1 MKPAVSVLLPVYRP
15 QIHYLRHA
23 LESVLH
29 QTFDDFEVLLV
40 EAALETCI
48 KSLLEELQ
56 DKRIKHLCF
65 PGKASLVDQLNW
77 GLEQTQCE
85 LVARMDADDWC
96 FPERLAKQLD
106 YMQQQKDIAVLG
118 SQLGVMDSNDRPIG
132 SRKYPTAPDDVTQ
145 TLRQYNAIAHPSVMY
160 RKQAILDA
168 GGYRYRTY
176 PANEDY
182 ELWCR
187 LAKQGAK
194 LANLDVPLLRYRVHP
209 QGMKSAQ
216 LKAILRG
223 TRLVKRHYYGGDMTM
238 KERSRYWAEGA
249 LLNLPGWVILE
260 LFKQI
265 NYHREC

>member
-1 MKPAVSVLLPVYRP
+1 MKPALSVLLPVYRP
-15 QIHYLRHA
+15 DPRYLQYA
-23 LESVLH
+23 LRSIQH
-29 QTFDDFEVLLV
+29 QTMGDYEVHLI
-40 EAALETCI
+40 EAASDVDI
-48 KSLLEELQ
+48 RPVLEELSDSRFQ
-56 DKRIKHLCF
+56 HHCF
-65 PGKASLVDQLNW
+65 PGQASLVDQLNW

-96 FPERLAKQLD
+96 FPERFDKQLD
-106 YMQQQKDIAVLG
+106 YLQHHPEVG
-118 SQLGVMDSNDRPIG
+118 VVGTQLSIMDQHDRPVG
-132 SRKYPTAPDDVTQ
+132 TRQYPTSCSAIAES
-145 TLRQYNAIAHPSVMY
+145 LKRYNALAHPSVMF
-160 RKQAILDA
+160 RKAVIQNV

-187 LAKQGAK
+187 LTQQGIQ
-194 LANLDVPLLRYRVHP
+194 LANLELPLLRYRVHP
-209 QGMKSAQ
+209 AGMKSEK

-223 TRLVKRHYYGGDMTM
+223 TRLVKRHYYGRTMTLAD
-238 KERSRYWAEGA
+238 RSRYWAEGA